1 MQTRVIELDPLENNR
16 RAIQEAAELL
26 DKGEV
31 VALPTETVYGLG
43 ADAFNAEAVARIYE
57 VKQRPGFD
65 PLIVHLHHAKLL
77 DTVASVPAE
86 LSAVVTALT
95 RQFWPGPMTLVL
107 PKKEQVPDI
116 VTSGLPTVAVRVP
129 SHPVMRGVIKALGR
143 PVAAPS
149 ANKFG
154 HISPTSASAVKKELD
169 GEIPL
174 ILNGGACSEGL
185 ESTIIRPQIDEKG
198 RPVLFILRAGP
209 ISREQLK
216 KIALVR
222 KPQASTS
229 APGTDAETPHPDSP
243 GQLTSHY
250 APGKP
255 FILLE
260 DPTSFQPVAGLR
272 YALLCFEG
280 DGTSE
285 LERSYDWEKIVE
297 MSPGSGRLAEA
308 AVRLFALMRQ
318 LDEDPEVDVIVAEPV
333 SEIGIGVAIM
343 DRMRRASSKRE

>member
-16 RAIQEAAELL
+16 RSIQEAAELL

-77 DTVASVPAE
+77 DTVASVPEE
-86 LSAVVTALT
+86 LTAVVTALA

-107 PKKEQVPDI
+107 PKKEQVPEI
-116 VTSGLPTVAVRVP
+116 VTSGLSTVAVRVP
-129 SHPVMRGVIKALGR
+129 AHPVMRGVIKALGR
-143 PVAAPS
+143 PIAAPS

-174 ILNGGACSEGL
+174 ILDGGACSEGL

-229 APGTDAETPHPDSP
+229 APGADTETPHPDSP

-255 FILLE
+255 FILQE
-260 DPTSFQPVAGLR
+260 DPASFQPVEGLR

-280 DGTSE
+280 DGASE
-285 LERSYDWEKIVE
+285 LERSCDWEKVVA

-333 SEIGIGVAIM
+333 SETGIGVAIM
-343 DRMRRASSKRE
+343 DRMRRASAKRE